1 MDQLADSSGLAGE
14 PVVLAA
20 RLAADGY
27 LFFRGLLPPGRM
39 RATGSAIAAQLR
51 AGGWLDRDGVSR
63 AGAGAA
69 TVREALTDP
78 AFLAAITSPAFN
90 QIPYLP
96 PLRALVRRILG
107 PGAFSYPS
115 KVLRAIGPEGPGDRP
130 RGRYVHCD
138 YAVSGVQ
145 DMLTTWLPLMDIP
158 PVLGGLAIRP
168 GGHLGT
174 LQRPRLLS
182 PAERHWATA
191 HYHPGD
197 VLLFH
202 CLTPHAALPNNGTAL
217 RLSGDFRWQRP
228 DRPAPAELILG
239 PGLGRGLGGRRPGP
253 GAGHRA
259 GDVQPPAG
267 TPGVVGAGP
276 SRAHPVPAGPAD
288 RPAAGAVTVLR
299 RSPRLAA
306 VAAPARGRTLTRGT
320 LTRCHPSWCYPS
332 RSHPSRP
339 YCLG

>member
-14 PVVLAA
+14 PAVLAA

-51 AGGWLDRDGVSR
+51 AGGWLDQDGVPR
-63 AGAGAA
+63 AGVGAA
-69 TVREALTDP
+69 TVREALADP
-78 AFLAAITSPAFN
+78 AFLAAMTSPGFN

-115 KVLRAIGPEGPGDRP
+115 KVLRAVGPEGPCDRP

-168 GGHLGT
+168 GGHLGP
-174 LQRPRLLS
+174 LQRPHLLS

-239 PGLGRGLGGRRPGP
+239 PGLGRGGAGDPRGP
-253 GAGHRA
+253 GW
-259 GDVQPPAG
+259 G
-267 TPGVVGAGP
+267 TGRGTGREMF
-276 SRAHPVPAGPAD
+276 SRLLEHQEWWEPVPAGLTLCPRA
-288 RPAAGAVTVLR
+288 RLTVRPPGPSRFFAVHPGWQRWRPPPAAA
-299 RSPRLAA
+299 
-306 VAAPARGRTLTRGT
+306 
-320 LTRCHPSWCYPS
+320 H
-332 RSHPSRP
+332 
-339 YCLG
+339 

>member
-51 AGGWLDRDGVSR
+51 AGGWLDRDGVR
-63 AGAGAA
+63 APGAGAA

-90 QIPYLP
+90 QIPDLP

-145 DMLTTWLPLMDIP
+145 DMLTTWLPLDGHP
-158 PVLGGLAIRP
+158 AGPRRP
-168 GGHLGT
+168 GHPARRPSRHVAAAASAQPGRTALGD
-174 LQRPRLLS
+174 RPLS
-182 PAERHWATA
+182 PGRRPA
-191 HYHPGD
+191 
-197 VLLFH
+197 VH

-217 RLSGDFRWQRP
+217 RLSGDFRCQRP

-239 PGLGRGLGGRRPGP
+239 PGLAGAWAGDARGPGRG
-253 GAGHRA
+253 
-259 GDVQPPAG
+259 
-267 TPGVVGAGP
+267 TGVEMF
-276 SRAHPVPAGPAD
+276 SRLLEHQEWWEPVPAWG
-288 RPAAGAVTVLR
+288 
-299 RSPRLAA
+299 SPC
-306 VAAPARGRTLTRGT
+306 ARGPG
-320 LTRCHPSWCYPS
+320 
-332 RSHPSRP
+332 
-339 YCLG
+339 

>member
-1 MDQLADSSGLAGE
+1 MKQLADSSGLAGD
-14 PVVLAA
+14 PRVLAA

-27 LFFRGLLPPGRM
+27 LFFRGLLPRARM
-39 RATGSAIAAQLR
+39 RATGAAIAAQLR
-51 AGGWLDRDGVSR
+51 AGGWFGPDGSPR
-63 AGAGAA
+63 AGAGG
-69 TVREALTDP
+69 TSVREALADP
-78 AFLAAITSPAFN
+78 AFLAAMTSPGFN

-115 KVLRAIGPEGPGDRP
+115 KVLRAVGPEEPGAGRP
-130 RGRYVHCD
+130 RGRYIHCD

-168 GGHLGT
+168 GGHLGPW
-174 LQRPRLLS
+174 RPPHLLGA
-182 PAERHWATA
+182 AERHWATA

-202 CLTPHAALPNNGTAL
+202 CLTPHAALPNNATAL

-239 PGLGRGLGGRRPGP
+239 PGLGRAGTPEGRRPGWDP
-253 GAGHRA
+253 GRG
-259 GDVQPPAG
+259 
-267 TPGVVGAGP
+267 PGPGP
-276 SRAHPVPAGPAD
+276 GREMFSRLLANQEWWEPVPAGLTLCPRAWLTARPPGPSQFFAVHPGWQRWRPPPAE
-288 RPAAGAVTVLR
+288 A
-299 RSPRLAA
+299 
-306 VAAPARGRTLTRGT
+306 
-320 LTRCHPSWCYPS
+320 H
-332 RSHPSRP
+332 
-339 YCLG
+339 